1 MFNESLAG
9 GYNGYFGPHECR
21 LNWASKDRPQANK
34 LKVANYDHS
43 LNGLL
48 QEVADELT
56 RQGVLGDPQE
66 MGVTVQTVCP
76 AFLQIKKR

>member
-1 MFNESLAG
+1 MGILDLMNADST
-9 GYNGYFGPHECR
+9 
-21 LNWASKDRPQANK
+21 NWASKDRPQANK

-76 AFLQIKKR
+76 AFLQRTAPRPLPRPPP